1 MFGIFKKQKTDD
13 SMDWDNDVP
22 PTELQFFM
30 EDHKDL
36 TLSEQVEVVMYQ
48 MDRIE
53 SKIDQLLINRVRD
66 EKRDF

>member
-1 MFGIFKKQKTDD
+1 MFGMFKKQKIDD

-22 PTELQFFM
+22 PADLQSFM
-30 EDHKDL
+30 DDHKDM
-36 TLSEQVEVVMYQ
+36 TLDEQIEVVMYQ

-53 SKIDQLLINRVRD
+53 AKIDQLLINRVRD